1 MHGSFCSYLDCSH
14 RWSCATRRLITQ
26 LTNPVAQYSH
36 FDGLAVI
43 GGFVYR
49 GTLAPILSGK
59 YVCGDLAGPAGSGR
73 LFFSNLTSGM
83 VEEFDLAGQRDPL
96 LGSFL
101 KGFDQDD
108 AGEIYVLIHSNIG
121 PSGTGG
127 HVLKIIEAESTP

>member
-14 RWSCATRRLITQ
+14 RWSCATRLITQ

-49 GTLAPILSGK
+49 GTLAPILSGR

-83 VEEFDLAGQRDPL
+83 VEEFDLAGQRDPS

-127 HVLKIIEAESTP
+127 QVLKIIEAESTP